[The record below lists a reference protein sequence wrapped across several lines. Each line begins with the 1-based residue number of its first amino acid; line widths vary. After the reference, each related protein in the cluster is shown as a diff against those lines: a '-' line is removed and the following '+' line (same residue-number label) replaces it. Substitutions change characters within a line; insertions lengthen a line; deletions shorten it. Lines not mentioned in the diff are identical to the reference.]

1 MSWLSQLFKKTPPS
15 GNHSAS
21 DFSKLDQTRHMLQW
35 FADEPYAAIRSHVEN
50 MLKQQVPDSRL
61 LTFRVTSAPQWLTCA
76 RPSDG
81 DQSKAILVRSGVA
94 FEFELT
100 AETQGQ
106 SHPLTGVFTWAGID
120 LDKPGQHKHRVWL
133 DLKGTLAEFGSEGE
147 LAARIYFE
155 QAPPPSV

>member
-1 MSWLSQLFKKTPPS
+1 
-15 GNHSAS
+15 
-21 DFSKLDQTRHMLQW
+21 MLQW

-61 LTFRVTSAPQWLTCA
+61 LTFRVTSEPQWLTGA

-81 DQSKAILVRSGVA
+81 DKSKAILVRSGVA
-94 FEFELT
+94 FEFDLT
-100 AETQGQ
+100 AETQGR

-155 QAPPPSV
+155 